1 MNKIIVRSIPYWLCK
16 YLFIGEVELNVPE
29 EGLVQLAVA
38 LVPRTVV
45 VVGDGVEVTAEV
57 EAGAEGGVPSAQATP
72 KINLRNQ

>member
-1 MNKIIVRSIPYWLCK
+1 M
-16 YLFIGEVELNVPE
+16 PE